1 MNISKIELL
10 LNSKDAE
17 NRVLAIQ
24 TLISGMKPD
33 NVLSSMALVKL
44 QQGSMLKDSDDLSVD
59 FQCKVSETFRRL
71 YPMTEAKIKD
81 LHELS
86 IPSIFELSFK
96 SKNVDEILRMKQI
109 YTKYIDLLVENR
121 IKTLNNE
128 GNP

>member
-1 MNISKIELL
+1 
-10 LNSKDAE
+10 
-17 NRVLAIQ
+17 
-24 TLISGMKPD
+24 MKPD